1 MHLCLLENLLVLD
14 DEICGLAQGLGV
26 LELLASKICAVDQHS
41 VREVTL
47 LGICL
52 LILDKPSFRSL
63 SCPTAR
69 ARSLPVLTQFEMPL
83 DVVQINEVALLA
95 LPLLSSVKSLVKVTR
110 SVRLRQVHRIQVFC
124 CLARRVLGLIVE
136 HVIPGLV

>member
-1 MHLCLLENLLVLD
+1 M
-14 DEICGLAQGLGV
+14 AR
-26 LELLASKICAVDQHS
+26 KIRAVNQHS

-52 LILDKPSFRSL
+52 LILDKPLSGSL

-83 DVVQINEVALLA
+83 DVVQINEAALLA
-95 LPLLSSVKSLVKVTR
+95 LPLLSSMKSLVKVTR
-110 SVRLRQVHRIQVFC
+110 SVRLRQEHRIHVLS
-124 CLARRVLGLIVE
+124 CLA
-136 HVIPGLV
+136 